1 MRLFQN
7 VMIVLE
13 IFKRIFILAL
23 RVFLLPVFFLL
34 TIISFLDTKKFPIF
48 IQERGL
54 TLNKFRF
61 KLLKFRTIR
70 DFPSE
75 RIQNSN
81 SILKKRDL
89 LDYVSPI
96 GRFLRKTGLDEL
108 PQLINILLG
117 QMNFFGP
124 RALSIEDLQE
134 IKSKFPDFY
143 IRREKINSKPG
154 LLGLW
159 QVNKEFQCS
168 VENLIRFDEEFDKF
182 KSLKMNYR
190 ILLKAIEIIL
200 FGYHIDSIVNG
211 DRLKVYPVVIY
222 ATIFS
227 SLVLIS
233 FFIFNLVF

>member
-1 MRLFQN
+1 
-7 VMIVLE
+7 MIVLD

-23 RVFLLPVFFLL
+23 IVFLLPVSFLL
-34 TIISFLDTKKFPIF
+34 TIISFLDTKKFPIL

-81 SILKKRDL
+81 LILKKRDL

-108 PQLINILLG
+108 PQLFNILFG

-143 IRREKINSKPG
+143 IRRGKINSKPG

-159 QVNKEFQCS
+159 QVNKDFQCS
-168 VENLIRFDEEFDKF
+168 VENLIRLDEEFDKF

>member
-1 MRLFQN
+1 
-7 VMIVLE
+7 MIVLE

-23 RVFLLPVFFLL
+23 IVFLLPVFFLL
-34 TIISFLDTKKFPIF
+34 TIISFLDTKKFPIL

-81 SILKKRDL
+81 SILKKRNL
-89 LDYVSPI
+89 LNYVSPI

-108 PQLINILLG
+108 PQLFNILFG

-134 IKSKFPDFY
+134 IKLKFPDIY
-143 IRREKINSKPG
+143 IIRKKINSKPG

-159 QVNKEFQCS
+159 QVNKDFQCS
-168 VENLIRFDEEFDKF
+168 VENLIRLDEEFDKF

>member
-1 MRLFQN
+1 
-7 VMIVLE
+7 MIVLE

-23 RVFLLPVFFLL
+23 IVFLLPVFFLL
-34 TIISFLDTKKFPIF
+34 TIISFLDTKKFPIL

-61 KLLKFRTIR
+61 KLFKFRTIR

-81 SILKKRDL
+81 LILKKRDL

-159 QVNKEFQCS
+159 QVNKDFQCS
-168 VENLIRFDEEFDKF
+168 VENLIRLDEEFDKF

-211 DRLKVYPVVIY
+211 DRLKVYPIVIY

-233 FFIFNLVF
+233 FFIFNFVF

>member
-1 MRLFQN
+1 
-7 VMIVLE
+7 MIVLE
-13 IFKRIFILAL
+13 IFKRIFIFASI
-23 RVFLLPVFFLL
+23 VFLLPVFFLL
-34 TIISFLDTKKFPIF
+34 TIISFLDTKKFPIL

-61 KLLKFRTIR
+61 KLFKFRTIR

-89 LDYVSPI
+89 LNYVSPI

-159 QVNKEFQCS
+159 QVNKDFQCS
-168 VENLIRFDEEFDKF
+168 VENLIRLDEEFDKF

-233 FFIFNLVF
+233 FFILNLVF

>member
-13 IFKRIFILAL
+13 IFKRIFIFASI
-23 RVFLLPVFFLL
+23 VFLLPVFFLL
-34 TIISFLDTKKFPIF
+34 TIISFLDTKKFPIL

-61 KLLKFRTIR
+61 KLFKFRTIR

-89 LDYVSPI
+89 LNYVSPI

-159 QVNKEFQCS
+159 QVNKDFQCS
-168 VENLIRFDEEFDKF
+168 VENLIRLDEEFDKF

-233 FFIFNLVF
+233 FFILNLVF

>member
-13 IFKRIFILAL
+13 ILKRIFILAL
-23 RVFLLPVFFLL
+23 IVFLLPVFFLL
-34 TIISFLDTKKFPIF
+34 TIISFLDTKKFPIL

-81 SILKKRDL
+81 LILKKRDL

-159 QVNKEFQCS
+159 QVNKDFQCS
-168 VENLIRFDEEFDKF
+168 VENLIRLDEEFDKF

-233 FFIFNLVF
+233 FFIFNFVF